1 LKKIIHLGVSTV
13 LLVLAGIGLNGC
25 AGDYAPVQI
34 GKNVYTLQR
43 ITRMAT
49 YHDASEYCRDMGLVM
64 KVLNERK
71 NNKNKEDDLYNTV
84 IDYKCLNPNSEEYG
98 RYAKYGVDSDVSIK
112 VDKKVKY
119 E

>member
-1 LKKIIHLGVSTV
+1 MKKIKYFVFSTAVSI
-13 LLVLAGIGLNGC
+13 LALVSLSGC

-43 ITRMAT
+43 MTRMTT
-49 YHDASEYCRDMGLVM
+49 YHDASEHCRKMGLVM
-64 KVLNERK
+64 KVLSERK
-71 NNKNKEDDLYNTV
+71 NNKNTKDDLYNTL
-84 IDYKCLNPNSEEYG
+84 IDYKCLNPNSEEYR
-98 RYAKYGVDSDVSIK
+98 RYTKYEVDSPVSIK